1 DKQCYYS
8 NELRIHDREGCIN
21 DSSVTCYRDHK
32 CDSKCRAYA
41 LEVESASGQRN
52 SSLKETNNKNLT
64 EGSEAVS
71 AGTQTVAI
79 IVSTVL
85 ILLAVVAAVIFLKF
99 KSKPLQKSYSNC
111 DPRAE
116 EDLEIHI

>member
-1 DKQCYYS
+1 YS
-8 NELRIHDREGCIN
+8 NGSHIHDREGCIN
-21 DSSVTCYRDHK
+21 DSSVPCYRDHK

-52 SSLKETNNKNLT
+52 SNLKETNNNNLT

-71 AGTQTVAI
+71 AGSKAI
-79 IVSTVL
+79 IVSAVL
-85 ILLAVVAAVIFLKF
+85 LLLAVVAAVIFLKF